1 MISNIQKSYIAGFL
15 DGDGSIYVRAK
26 QNQTYKYN
34 YQIAPF
40 IVMFQSKKNIDVLK
54 NIQSILNLGKIR
66 IRKDNMAEL
75 VINKLDEINYFINEI
90 GPFIFSKKKQ
100 IELLSKIINSKKAIE
115 NKEDFGKLLEL
126 INSFKELN
134 YSKNRIMRS

>member
-40 IVMFQSKKNIDVLK
+40 IVMFQSKKNLGVLK
-54 NIQSILNLGKIR
+54 NIHSILNLGNIR

-75 VINKLDEINYFINEI
+75 TINKIDEIKYFIEQV
-90 GPFIFSKKKQ
+90 GPYIFGKKKQ
-100 IELLSKIINSKKAIE
+100 IELLSKIISSKKTIE

-134 YSKNRIMRS
+134 YSKNRIIRS